1 MSERLVKLLQGYI
14 WYPREA
20 PIDLADYLPQRLE
33 PGLHLLWDEITPPFT
48 FFDDGTFAATQ
59 HFLQFTVV
67 KTMRDDDDAEALIP
81 WLTETLQAKLE
92 ATPPGVGWQVFE
104 DLREV

>member
-1 MSERLVKLLQGYI
+1 MSTRLVKLLQGYI

-20 PIDLADYLPQRLE
+20 PIDLADYLPRRLE
-33 PGLHLLWDEITPPFT
+33 PDLHLLWDEVTPPFT
-48 FFDDGTFAATQ
+48 FFDDGTFAASQ
-59 HFLQFTVV
+59 HVLQFTVV
-67 KTMRDDDDAEALIP
+67 KLVADDEDVAALLP
-81 WLTETLQAKLE
+81 WLAETLQAKLE